1 MSAIEME
8 HVFATRS
15 LVHLFMWLKKLFPE
29 PVPGAFTFDIFIA
42 DAAASSVRNQGDI
55 YFMFFCFFDWARGDK
70 QRIKS
75 RSKSLNVK
83 RAATLMAV
91 CLQQSFPE
99 SLALR
104 NFDLGLGICLCSPVM
119 HKLK

>member
-1 MSAIEME
+1 MTAIEME

-55 YFMFFCFFDWARGDK
+55 YFMFCFVIGRGGDK

-75 RSKSLNVK
+75 RSKGLNLK

-91 CLQQSFPE
+91 CLHPCF
-99 SLALR
+99 
-104 NFDLGLGICLCSPVM
+104 
-119 HKLK
+119 